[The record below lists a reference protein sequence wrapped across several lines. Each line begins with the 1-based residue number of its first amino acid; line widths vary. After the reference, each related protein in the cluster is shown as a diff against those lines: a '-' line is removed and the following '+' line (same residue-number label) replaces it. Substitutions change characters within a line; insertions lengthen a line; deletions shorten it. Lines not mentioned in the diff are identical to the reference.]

1 MTYTYVFSEKGV
13 WSALDH
19 RTPLWRH
26 HLLSVQGFL
35 QVVRFVTVTDI
46 VVVGSGVGGG
56 GGGGL
61 VYIFLLRICL
71 VVLKDITQEIKR
83 VINHLSSMT
92 TTL

>member
-56 GGGGL
+56 GL